1 MSTAV
6 RRRRTTSAVA
16 LSLIAHLAVL
26 TVLVLHT
33 PLLRRPAESSG
44 PPEPIIPIL
53 ILPRVPPPPEGQAAR
68 PTPVRLHRRPLRHME
83 TPLPVE
89 PLPAPPEVAGPPP
102 KGPERVVPRL
112 LLPEE
117 GPRAAARTALR
128 QGPVGCA
135 NSDAVNLSAAEREL
149 CNEQFGRNARTGPFL
164 GLGLRPDKQETFD
177 KAATAKEADRRYR
190 GAGIPSGVKGAGL
203 GEPEPWTT
211 RLP

>member
-33 PLLRRPAESSG
+33 PVLRIPEESSG

-53 ILPRVPPPPEGQAAR
+53 ILPRVPPPPEGQATR
-68 PTPVRLHRRPLRHME
+68 PAPVRLHRRPLRHMQ
-83 TPLPVE
+83 TPLPIE
-89 PLPAPPEVAGPPP
+89 PLPAPPEVSAPPP
-102 KGPERVVPRL
+102 KGPVRATPAP
-112 LLPEE
+112 LPE
-117 GPRAAARTALR
+117 GPRAEARTALR
-128 QGPVGCA
+128 HGLVGCA
-135 NSDAVNLSAAEREL
+135 NPDAANLSAAEREL
-149 CNEQFGRNARTGPFL
+149 CNEQFGKNAKTAPFL

-177 KAATAKEADRRYR
+177 KAAAAKEADRRYR
-190 GAGIPSGVKGAGL
+190 GAGIPSGVKGSGL